1 MRIHVYF
8 SLLLTSL
15 TNNMMISRAHHR
27 KENGSALVVTIMITS
42 VILIL
47 AIVLL
52 QRIIPYSRQIRSM
65 QDSMQAYYTARSE
78 AEIGKSISKKN
89 KWVTKISRRLW
100 TCGDRCWHRVREWF
114 SRSRTPWFTNHRD
127 NQETLRCGHS
137 LKRCTTPHPTQT
149 LQRRCCTTS
158 IWH

>member
-1 MRIHVYF
+1 
-8 SLLLTSL
+8 
-15 TNNMMISRAHHR
+15 MMNKNKHHQ

-78 AEIGKSISKKN
+78 AEIGKYEFKK
-89 KWVTKISRRLW
+89 
-100 TCGDRCWHRVREWF
+100 E
-114 SRSRTPWFTNHRD
+114 
-127 NQETLRCGHS
+127 
-137 LKRCTTPHPTQT
+137 
-149 LQRRCCTTS
+149 
-158 IWH
+158 

>member
-1 MRIHVYF
+1 
-8 SLLLTSL
+8 
-15 TNNMMISRAHHR
+15 MMYKNQHHQ

-78 AEIGKSISKKN
+78 AEIGKYEFELSQY
-89 KWVTKISRRLW
+89 
-100 TCGDRCWHRVREWF
+100 REDYEPAG
-114 SRSRTPWFTNHRD
+114 SNTRIESTS
-127 NQETLRCGHS
+127 GS
-137 LKRCTTPHPTQT
+137 LA
-149 LQRRCCTTS
+149 L
-158 IWH
+158 